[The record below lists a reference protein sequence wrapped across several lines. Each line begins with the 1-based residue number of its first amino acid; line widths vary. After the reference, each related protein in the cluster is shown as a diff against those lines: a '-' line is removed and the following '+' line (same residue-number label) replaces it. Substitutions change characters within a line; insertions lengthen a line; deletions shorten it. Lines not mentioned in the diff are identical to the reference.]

1 MPTMSPLMKIA
12 AGSIVVGLIVLALKT
27 LAWWMTGSIALL
39 SDALESTVNVAT
51 AVAALIAIR
60 IAARPAD
67 ANHPYGHHKA
77 ELFSAILEGVMII
90 IAALLIMREAYFGF
104 LAPRMLDAPLE
115 GLLVNGLAG
124 VVNAVWCWML
134 ISQGRKRRSPA
145 LVADG
150 RHLLTDVI
158 SSVGVIFGVLIAII
172 SGWVWLDPLMAVIVA
187 INILWSGWKVMRE
200 SLSGLLDEAIPEATL
215 TQVRET
221 ISREAEGAVEAHDLR
236 TRHAGQSS
244 FVEFHLIVPGD
255 MTVNAAHDICDRIEA
270 ALRTVVEGCVVTI
283 HVEPERKAKHS
294 GWWCCSVPVRHGCA
308 EFCISC
314 STHFARINPGTLS
327 KARSAS
333 RARSRRFGRF
343 TRTMA

>member
-12 AGSIVVGLIVLALKT
+12 TGSIVVGIVVLALKT

-51 AVAALIAIR
+51 AIAALIAIR
-60 IAARPAD
+60 LASRPAD

-90 IAALLIMREAYFGF
+90 IAALLIMREAYHGF

-115 GLLVNGLAG
+115 GLLVNGLAS
-124 VVNAVWCWML
+124 VINAFWCWML
-134 ISQGRKRRSPA
+134 ITQGRKRRSPA

-150 RHLLTDVI
+150 RHLFTDVI
-158 SSVGVIFGVLIAII
+158 SSVGVTFGVLVAIL
-172 SGWVWLDPLMAVIVA
+172 SGWAMLDPLMALIVA
-187 INILWSGWKVMRE
+187 INILWSGWRVMRE
-200 SLSGLLDEAIPEATL
+200 SLSGLLDEAIPDVPLA
-215 TQVRET
+215 QVRET

-236 TRHAGQSS
+236 TRHAGQAS
-244 FVEFHLIVPGD
+244 FVEFHLIVPGE

-270 ALRTVVEGCVVTI
+270 ALKEILEGCVVTI

-294 GWWCCSVPVRHGCA
+294 GVVV
-308 EFCISC
+308 
-314 STHFARINPGTLS
+314 L
-327 KARSAS
+327 
-333 RARSRRFGRF
+333 
-343 TRTMA
+343 